1 MFGQN
6 LFCLET
12 GGIKMLENTAPERV
26 FHYFEAISAIP
37 RGSGNTKAVSDY
49 CVGFAKEHGLEVF
62 QDALNNIIIKKKASK
77 GFENHAPVILQG
89 HLDMVC
95 EKEAEL
101 DFDFFRDGLKLRL
114 DGGLL
119 SAEGTTLGAD
129 DGIAVAM
136 ILAVLEDDNLSHPPL
151 EAVFTVDEET
161 GMDGAE
167 ALDVSLLSG
176 STLINLDSG
185 EEGVLT
191 VGCAGGA
198 KVDMFLPLKKEKCSL
213 GCKKISVSGL
223 CGGHSG
229 IDINKGRLNA
239 DKLLAT
245 LLSIFPFEFRLVSI
259 CGGFKD
265 NVIPN
270 ACECVIAVDG
280 DPSKTAAEFLKKSFV
295 ETDSGLKITVED
307 AETQESCFDLE
318 STKKAVDFLN
328 ALPCGVASMSADMQG
343 LVQSSSNVGILKADE
358 NGIVCVMSVRSSVAA
373 EKQQLLDKIEG
384 EAKRFGAELKTHGHY
399 PAWEYRKDS
408 RLRETMVSVF
418 KKLYG
423 KEPKVETV
431 HAGLECG
438 LFSKRFKN
446 FDAVSMGPDMWDIH
460 TVNERLSVSS
470 TERTY
475 TYLCNCLKEL

>member
-1 MFGQN
+1 
-6 LFCLET
+6 
-12 GGIKMLENTAPERV
+12 MLEKTAPERV

-49 CVGFAKEHGLEVF
+49 CVNFAKQHGLEYV
-62 QDALNNIIIKKKASK
+62 QDALNNVIIKKKASK
-77 GFENHAPVILQG
+77 GFENHETVILQG

-95 EKEAEL
+95 EKEADV
-101 DFDFFRDGLKLRL
+101 DFDFLKDGLNLRL
-114 DGGLL
+114 DGDLL

-136 ILAVLEDDNLSHPPL
+136 ILAVLEDDTLVHPPL
-151 EAVFTVDEET
+151 EAVFTIDEET

-167 ALDVSLLSG
+167 GLDVSLLKG

-198 KVDMFLPLKKEKCSL
+198 KVDLFLPLTREKNSL
-213 GCKKISVSGL
+213 ACKKITVSGL
-223 CGGHSG
+223 LGGHSG

-239 DKLLAT
+239 DKLLVS
-245 LLSIFPFEFRLVSI
+245 LLSSLEHEFKLVSI

-270 ACECVIAVDG
+270 ACECVIAAEF
-280 DPSKTAAEFLKKSFV
+280 DPTAAAEAFLKKNLP
-295 ETDSGLKITVED
+295 ETDSGLKITVEP
-307 AETQESCFDLE
+307 AEGAEECFDLS
-318 STKKAVDFLN
+318 STKRLLEFLG
-328 ALPCGVASMSADMQG
+328 ALPCGVASMSAEMEG
-343 LVQSSSNVGILKADE
+343 LVQSSSNVGVLKTEE
-358 NGIVCVMSVRSSVAA
+358 NGVSCVMSVRSSVAA

-384 EAKRFGAELKTHGHY
+384 EANRFGAQIKTHGHY
-399 PAWEYRKDS
+399 PAWEYRKAS

-423 KEPKVETV
+423 KEPTVETV

-438 LFSKRFKN
+438 LFSEKFKN
-446 FDAVSMGPDMWDIH
+446 FDAVSAGPDMWDIH

-475 TYLCNCLKEL
+475 KYLCNCLKEL

>member
-1 MFGQN
+1 
-6 LFCLET
+6 
-12 GGIKMLENTAPERV
+12 MLENTEPKRV

-49 CVGFAKEHGLEVF
+49 CVRFAKEHGLEVT
-62 QDALNNIIIKKKASK
+62 QDALNNVIIKKKASA
-77 GFENHAPVILQG
+77 GYENHAAVILQG

-95 EKEAEL
+95 EKEAGL
-101 DFDFFRDGLKLRL
+101 DFDFLRDGLRLRL
-114 DGGLL
+114 DGDLL

-136 ILAVLEDDNLSHPPL
+136 ILAVLEDETLPHPPI
-151 EAVFTVDEET
+151 EAVFTIDEET

-167 ALDVSLLSG
+167 ALDVSLLNG

-198 KVDMFLPLKKEKCSL
+198 KVDMFLPLKKEKNGL
-213 GCKKISVSGL
+213 GCKKITVSGL
-223 CGGHSG
+223 LGGHSG

-239 DKLLAT
+239 DRLLAS
-245 LLSIFPFEFRLVSI
+245 LLSALPFEFRLVSI
-259 CGGFKD
+259 NGGFKD

-270 ACECVIAVDG
+270 ACECVIAANEDPAETVAAFLGDNTVSSDG
-280 DPSKTAAEFLKKSFV
+280 
-295 ETDSGLKITVED
+295 GLKITVED
-307 AETQESCFDLE
+307 VETAESCFDLA
-318 STKKAVDFLN
+318 STKCALDFLN
-328 ALPCGVASMSADMQG
+328 ALPCGVASMSEDMDG
-343 LVQSSSNVGILKADE
+343 LVQSSSNIGILRTED
-358 NGIVCVMSVRSSVAA
+358 NGIICVMSVRSSVAA
-373 EKQQLLDKIEG
+373 EKQQLLDKIEE
-384 EAKRFGAELKTHGHY
+384 EAKRSGAELKTHGHY
-399 PAWEYRKDS
+399 PAWEYRKNS
-408 RLRETMVSVF
+408 RLRETMVDVF

-423 KEPKVETV
+423 KEPQVETV

-438 LFSKRFKN
+438 LFSQKFEN

-475 TYLCNCLKEL
+475 NYLCNCLKEL